1 MTDRDVVAHAAQLIG
16 RALVPLPPRMS
27 HHKPAYLT
35 AIKGSPAVELMLAFR
50 PHISHSRKAQ
60 IDRALLRWH
69 GRRIRWPK
77 AAGTCSARGCHRRA
91 TTRALCKQHYQSW
104 WKSTRRGRASRY
116 IPRSPASDLPAQH
129 LVGSACEPSCE
140 LLWLAGLL
148 EGEGSFTIQRSGPD
162 LAYPR
167 IGVEMCAEDVVIRV
181 ARLLGAPGIYR
192 DAPSKPEWSPT
203 FSTAITGR
211 DAAEWMRRLRP
222 LMGHRRTAAID
233 AALAAYKPIRL
244 IDPPEVC
251 VVPGCDNRH
260 ESRGLCHKHY
270 MMWSRDRAAGRV
282 QRITPLR

>member
-1 MTDRDVVAHAAQLIG
+1 
-16 RALVPLPPRMS
+16 
-27 HHKPAYLT
+27 
-35 AIKGSPAVELMLAFR
+35 
-50 PHISHSRKAQ
+50 
-60 IDRALLRWH
+60 
-69 GRRIRWPK
+69 
-77 AAGTCSARGCHRRA
+77 
-91 TTRALCKQHYQSW
+91 
-104 WKSTRRGRASRY
+104 
-116 IPRSPASDLPAQH
+116 
-129 LVGSACEPSCE
+129 
-140 LLWLAGLL
+140 
-148 EGEGSFTIQRSGPD
+148 
-162 LAYPR
+162 
-167 IGVEMCAEDVVIRV
+167 MCAEDVVIRV